1 MVTEGRKKGQM
12 TEKKHKLVQKVEK
25 QLNLTG
31 FHWIPMDSPDSP
43 DSTDSPRFPRIP
55 TSSFPCLKYKLHIPP
70 NPEIYHLITR
80 RQIGNQSHG
89 NFNPIC
95 F

>member
-31 FHWIPMDSPDSP
+31 FHWIPMDS
-43 DSTDSPRFPRIP
+43 TDSPGFPQ
-55 TSSFPCLKYKLHIPP
+55 IPP
-70 NPEIYHLITR
+70 DS
-80 RQIGNQSHG
+80 QK
-89 NFNPIC
+89 
-95 F
+95 

>member
-31 FHWIPMDSPDSP
+31 FHRIPMDSPDSPDSP
-43 DSTDSPRFPRIP
+43 DSTDSPGFPQVVSP
-55 TSSFPCLKYKLHIPP
+55 L
-70 NPEIYHLITR
+70 
-80 RQIGNQSHG
+80 GN
-89 NFNPIC
+89 NIIVW
-95 F
+95 